1 MYNLGDDDR
10 ELVTGLGNDSG
21 LCRENQAEG
30 ESEVDQIYSAE
41 SSICSDRPEEN
52 ECDPNEMSDN
62 DGITFTEEDD
72 DNLETCVIDM
82 DTMLD
87 DYEPIIPQPDE
98 PLIPQELTFAPGEG
112 QIPVS
117 VFKDKNAEYLAF
129 PTISCG
135 QKRPDNCD
143 RVHKVHYSDICKYE
157 LRCVDRRVASNVPN
171 LFFKVKR
178 LQIKQVCDKVTL
190 AL

>member
-21 LCRENQAEG
+21 LCRESQAEG
-30 ESEVDQIYSAE
+30 ESEGDQIYSAE

-52 ECDPNEMSDN
+52 ECDPNEMSD
-62 DGITFTEEDD
+62 DGGITFTEED

-98 PLIPQELTFAPGEG
+98 PFIPQELTFAPGEG

-117 VFKDKNAEYLAF
+117 VFKDENVEYLLF
-129 PTISCG
+129 PTIFCR

-143 RVHKVHYSDICKYE
+143 RVHKVITVTY
-157 LRCVDRRVASNVPN
+157 ASMN
-171 LFFKVKR
+171 
-178 LQIKQVCDKVTL
+178 
-190 AL
+190 

>member
-1 MYNLGDDDR
+1 M
-10 ELVTGLGNDSG
+10 
-21 LCRENQAEG
+21 C
-30 ESEVDQIYSAE
+30 
-41 SSICSDRPEEN
+41 DRPEEN
-52 ECDPNEMSDN
+52 ECDLNEMSDD

-72 DNLETCVIDM
+72 DNLETCVIGM

-87 DYEPIIPQPDE
+87 DYEPIIPQLDE

-117 VFKDKNAEYLAF
+117 TFKDENAEYLTF
-129 PTISCG
+129 PTIFCG
-135 QKRPDNCD
+135 QKKPDNCD
-143 RVHKVHYSDICKYE
+143 RVHEAHYSDICKYE

>member
-1 MYNLGDDDR
+1 
-10 ELVTGLGNDSG
+10 
-21 LCRENQAEG
+21 
-30 ESEVDQIYSAE
+30 
-41 SSICSDRPEEN
+41 
-52 ECDPNEMSDN
+52 
-62 DGITFTEEDD
+62 
-72 DNLETCVIDM
+72 M

-87 DYEPIIPQPDE
+87 YYDPIIPQPDE

-117 VFKDKNAEYLAF
+117 VFKDENAEYLAF
-129 PTISCG
+129 SSIFFG

-143 RVHKVHYSDICKYE
+143 RVHNSNIYKHE

-178 LQIKQVCDKVTL
+178 LEIKQVCDKVTL
-190 AL
+190 ALRHFKTKGKKLKAKDILDDTGRQKLINLDEGYYIF